1 MQKSSWHNFLSQV
14 QIWMMWLFLDL
25 NISWKLLIMG
35 IKVIWLKNELWS
47 AFWFQKQNYKNVV
60 STSQPN
66 KQTIILIK
74 KTERYKRNKKFCDT
88 KAKLYGTYAYYHFSS
103 FER

>member
-25 NISWKLLIMG
+25 SISWKLLIMG

-47 AFWFQKQNYKNVV
+47 AF
-60 STSQPN
+60 
-66 KQTIILIK
+66 
-74 KTERYKRNKKFCDT
+74 
-88 KAKLYGTYAYYHFSS
+88 
-103 FER
+103 